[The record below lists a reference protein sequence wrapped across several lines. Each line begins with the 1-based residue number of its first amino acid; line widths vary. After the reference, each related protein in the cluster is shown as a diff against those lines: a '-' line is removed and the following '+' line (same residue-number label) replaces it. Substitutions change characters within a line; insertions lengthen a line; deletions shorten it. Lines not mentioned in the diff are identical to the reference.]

1 MSNRP
6 LDRLCICVV
15 QRKESLLRAAKA
27 RIDRMVKDHAKR
39 QDLNAPDWLKQE
51 WRTGNKNAI
60 AATLQEVN
68 FDKATCSHQPCKARL
83 L

>member
-1 MSNRP
+1 MCCATQGIANSG
-6 LDRLCICVV
+6 LC
-15 QRKESLLRAAKA
+15 
-27 RIDRMVKDHAKR
+27 DRMVKDHAKR

-68 FDKATCSHQPCKARL
+68 FDKATCSH
-83 L
+83 